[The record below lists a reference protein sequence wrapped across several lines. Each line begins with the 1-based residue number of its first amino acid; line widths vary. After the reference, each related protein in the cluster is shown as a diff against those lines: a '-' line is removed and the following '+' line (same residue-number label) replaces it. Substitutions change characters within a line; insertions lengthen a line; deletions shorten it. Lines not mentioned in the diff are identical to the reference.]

1 MSRSLSYAT
10 RRFATFAAVAL
21 ALPAVARAQADTRP
35 VVVVFS
41 FNNNAI
47 GKDHADYDGM
57 SKGVQDLLITDLAG
71 NTKVRLI
78 DRAKLQDLLA
88 EQNLS
93 KTSVVDQATAIRVGH
108 MLGAQYAITGGF
120 ITDGKSK
127 TRLDSHVI
135 DMETSQISNPQTV
148 TGAADDVLGL
158 IAQLSSKVSGS
169 LNLTAKPGA
178 PRKAGETGD
187 AGKTAPAQTG
197 TPAPSPAAKA
207 ATETYAKPVSEK
219 SMKVKLDVPTMKLY
233 SSALDAMDAR
243 DNPKAIGLLKQ
254 VVAKFP
260 DFEPAT
266 NNLRKLSPT
275 KASD

>member
-10 RRFATFAAVAL
+10 RMFAAAAL
-21 ALPAVARAQADTRP
+21 ALPAVALAQADTRP

-71 NTKVRLI
+71 NSKVRLI

-93 KTSVVDQATAIRVGH
+93 KTNVVDQATAIRVGH

-158 IAQLSSKVSGS
+158 IAQLSTKVSGG
-169 LNLTAKPGA
+169 LNLAPKPGA
-178 PRKAGETGD
+178 PRKTGETGE
-187 AGKTAPAQTG
+187 AAKTSPTQTG
-197 TPAPSPAAKA
+197 TPAASPAAKA

-219 SMKVKLDVPTMKLY
+219 SMKVKLDVATMKVY
-233 SSALDAMDAR
+233 SNALDEMDKKNNA
-243 DNPKAIGLLKQ
+243 KAIELFK
-254 VVAKFP
+254 VVNAKFP
-260 DFEPAT
+260 DFEPAS

-275 KASD
+275 KASH